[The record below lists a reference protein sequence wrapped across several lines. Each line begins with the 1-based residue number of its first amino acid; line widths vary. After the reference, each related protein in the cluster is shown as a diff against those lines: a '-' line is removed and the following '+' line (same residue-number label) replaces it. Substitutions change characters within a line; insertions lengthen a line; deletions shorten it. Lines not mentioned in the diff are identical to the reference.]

1 VTDMAS
7 EVWVTGFEWLE
18 AAELEG
24 EMRHTGRTT
33 PPDVG
38 NRAHA
43 IEGAP
48 APTSGVIE
56 LSVYGALLI
65 TQISWV
71 FFLGYVLQTF
81 L

>member
-1 VTDMAS
+1 MAS
-7 EVWVTGFEWLE
+7 ELWANGFEWLE

-48 APTSGVIE
+48 APTSGVNE
-56 LSVYGALLI
+56 LSVVGALLI
-65 TQISWV
+65 IQISWLL
-71 FFLGYVLQTF
+71 FLGYVLQTF
-81 L
+81 F